1 MKNYDDIINLPHHIS
16 ANHAP
21 MSLDKRAAQFAPF
34 AALTGYDEEIE
45 ETARFVDE
53 KLPLD
58 DDRLDK
64 LNKALQY
71 LDEHQSEKPLVTVTH
86 FVADKQKSGG
96 IYQVYTGNLR
106 FFDSVELVLKFTDRT
121 EIAVEDLF
129 DLFVEGK

>member
-1 MKNYDDIINLPHHIS
+1 MKNYDDIINLPHHVS
-16 ANHAP
+16 ANHTP
-21 MSLDKRAAQFAPF
+21 MSLDQRAAQFAPF

-96 IYQVYTGNLR
+96 SYRVYTGNLR

-121 EIAVEDLF
+121 EITVEDLF
-129 DLFVEGK
+129 DLFV

>member
-1 MKNYDDIINLPHHIS
+1 MKNYDDIINLPHHVS
-16 ANHAP
+16 SNHAP
-21 MSLDKRAAQFAPF
+21 MSLDQRAAQFAPF

-64 LNKALQY
+64 LNKGLQY

-96 IYQVYTGNLR
+96 TYQIYTGNLR

-129 DLFVEGK
+129 DLFVERE